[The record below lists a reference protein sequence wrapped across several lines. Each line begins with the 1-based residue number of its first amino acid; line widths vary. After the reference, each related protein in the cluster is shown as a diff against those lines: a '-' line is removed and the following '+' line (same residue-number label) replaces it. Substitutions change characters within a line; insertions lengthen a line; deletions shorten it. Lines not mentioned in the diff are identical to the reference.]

1 MLICELMTPAQA
13 RMMLFAVYPRV
24 YGENVPVLRNPCP
37 VPFRVQ
43 QLHPY
48 GPMPCLG
55 RKLASCCWVLG
66 VSARPGVLLFKT
78 LLQFTGAGLFTMRLG
93 TIVP

>member
-13 RMMLFAVYPRV
+13 HRMLFAVYPGV
-24 YGENVPVLRNPCP
+24 YAGTVPVLRNPCP
-37 VPFRVQ
+37 LPFRVQ
-43 QLHPY
+43 ELHPY

-66 VSARPGVLLFKT
+66 VSARPGALPVKT
-78 LLQFTGAGLFTMRLG
+78 LLQFAGAAQFTMRLG